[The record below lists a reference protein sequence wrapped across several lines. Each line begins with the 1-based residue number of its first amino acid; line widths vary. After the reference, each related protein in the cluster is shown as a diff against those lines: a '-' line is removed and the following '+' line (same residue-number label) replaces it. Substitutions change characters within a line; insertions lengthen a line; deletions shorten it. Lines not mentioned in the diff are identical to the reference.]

1 MEYAVRWHDLIK
13 FLRAISRTTLGE
25 QEAQF
30 IRQFCQREVP
40 WESVKALAEV
50 EGVVGLLYYHLK
62 ALDLLSSLPEP
73 FTRQIEAS
81 YQKTKRHTL
90 AIIDEA
96 KALSIMFEEARI
108 RVVAL
113 QGLSLLSVYGDPG
126 LRQLGDADLMVKPG
140 HKQRLKMLLWE
151 SGYRMPAFMYSDLL
165 YKDGISLDIHT
176 HILNLDRIQSRSYLF
191 PEDLTPMWERTIP
204 FSDQSGSLLRLN
216 PYDNF
221 IALAAHALKHSYSRL
236 IWLSDMHES
245 LLQWGTKL
253 NGLEGIVDRARFWR
267 QEKVVLYA
275 LILME
280 RIFDL
285 KVPLWVKRALGIQ
298 RLNILEKH
306 AIRLKLRGFSSNE
319 LCIGLWLCNIKGT
332 GKKLKFMRETV
343 FPRGE
348 IMAQIFPQKPSRKK
362 RVVYVQRIVNAIIL
376 LGRNLRQ
383 ALTFSLRAGRN
394 G

>member
-1 MEYAVRWHDLIK
+1 M
-13 FLRAISRTTLGE
+13 LGE

-96 KALSIMFEEARI
+96 KKLSKGFEEARI

-113 QGLSLLSVYGDPG
+113 QGLSILSVYGDPG
-126 LRQLGDADLMVKPG
+126 LRELGDADLMVKPG

-165 YKDGISLDIHT
+165 YKDGIWLDIHT
-176 HILNLDRIQSRSYLF
+176 HILNLERIQSRSYLF
-191 PEDLTPMWERTIP
+191 PEDLTPMWERAIP

-245 LLQWGTKL
+245 LLQWGNKL

-280 RIFDL
+280 SIFEL
-285 KVPLWVKRALGIQ
+285 KVPFRVKSELGIQ
-298 RLNILEKH
+298 RLNIIEKH
-306 AIRLKLRGFSSNE
+306 LLRLKLRGFSSNE
-319 LCIGLWLCNIKGT
+319 LCIGLWLCNIKGV
-332 GKKLKFMRETV
+332 GKKFKFIKETL
-343 FPRGE
+343 FPKDE
-348 IMAQIFPQKPSRKK
+348 VMAQIFNPSSQVRKK
-362 RVVYVQRIVNAIIL
+362 SAYAKRIVQAITL
-376 LGRNLRQ
+376 LSKNLRQ
-383 ALTFSLRAGRN
+383 ALTFSFRAGAN

>member
-1 MEYAVRWHDLIK
+1 MVRWHDLIK

-30 IRQFCQREVP
+30 IRRFCQREVP
-40 WESVKALAEV
+40 WENVKALAEV

-81 YQKTKRHTL
+81 YQKTKRNTL

-96 KALSIMFEEARI
+96 KELSKWFEEAGI
-108 RVVAL
+108 PVVAL

-126 LRQLGDADLMVKPG
+126 LRQLGDADLMIKPG
-140 HKQRLKMLLWE
+140 HKQRLKRLLWE
-151 SGYRMPAFMYSDLL
+151 NGYRMPAFMYSDLL
-165 YKDGISLDIHT
+165 CKDGIWLDIHT
-176 HILNLDRIQSRSYLF
+176 HILNLERIRSRGYLF
-191 PEDLTPMWERTIP
+191 PEDLTPMWERAIP
-204 FSDQSGSLLRLN
+204 FSGQSGSLLRLD
-216 PYDNF
+216 PCDNF

-245 LLQWGTKL
+245 LLQWAKDSKGWK
-253 NGLEGIVDRARFWR
+253 EVVARAQFWR

-280 RIFDL
+280 NMFDL
-285 KVPLWVKRALGIQ
+285 KLPLRVTSELGIQ

-306 AIRLKLRGFSSNE
+306 LLRLKLRGFSSNE
-319 LCIGLWLCNIKGT
+319 LCIGLWLCNIKGA
-332 GKKLKFMRETV
+332 GKKIKFIKETL
-343 FPRGE
+343 FPKGE
-348 IMAQIFPQKPSRKK
+348 VMAQIFNPSSQVRKK
-362 RVVYVQRIVNAIIL
+362 SAYAKRIVQALTL
-376 LGRNLRQ
+376 LSKNLRQ
-383 ALTFSLRAGRN
+383 VLTFSYRAGVN